1 MAVGGIPLV
10 MGDGKSYVIA
20 PLTLG
25 AIEDMQDAISSV
37 GSDLSADTVKAII
50 DVAHS
55 SLKRNY
61 PDMTRNEARE
71 LIDVANMMSVFEA
84 CMDVSGMKRKAL
96 AEGEATGEETTA

>member
-1 MAVGGIPLV
+1 MAVKGINLV
-10 MGDGKSYVIA
+10 LGDGETYVLA

-37 GSDLSADTVKAII
+37 GDDLSPAAVKAII

-61 PDMTRNEARE
+61 PDMSRNEARE
-71 LIDVANMMSVFEA
+71 LIDIANMMSVFEA
-84 CMDVSGMKRKAL
+84 TMDVSGLKRKAL
-96 AEGEATGEETTA
+96 EEGEAKGEAA

>member
-10 MGDGKSYVIA
+10 MGDGNSYVIA

-25 AIEDMQDAISSV
+25 AIEDMQDAINSV
-37 GSDLSADTVKAII
+37 GGELSKEAVTAII

-61 PDMTRNEARE
+61 PDMTRGEARE

-84 CMDVSGMKRKAL
+84 CMDVSGLKRKELEA
-96 AEGEATGEETTA
+96 GEAKGEASA

>member
-1 MAVGGIPLV
+1 MAVKGINLV
-10 MGDGKSYVIA
+10 LGDGETYVLA

-25 AIEDMQDAISSV
+25 AIEDMQDAINGV
-37 GSDLSADTVKAII
+37 GTELSPAAIKAII

-61 PDMTRNEARE
+61 PDMTRNDARE
-71 LIDVANMMSVFEA
+71 LIDVANMMDVFEA

-96 AEGEATGEETTA
+96 AEGEAKGEEA

>member
-1 MAVGGIPLV
+1 MAVAGIKLAL
-10 MGDGKSYVIA
+10 GDGETYVLA

-25 AIEDMQDAISSV
+25 AIEDMQDAIADV
-37 GSDLSADTVKAII
+37 GNELSPAAVKAII

-61 PDMTRNEARE
+61 PEMSRKEARE
-71 LIDVANMMSVFEA
+71 LIDIGNMMAVFEA

-96 AEGEATGEETTA
+96 EEGEAMGETA